1 MFIDKQA
8 KMLHVIRFRKGPL
21 IYLSTT
27 DNMTHAACV
36 ADSDLRTGSFPNK
49 EFQTA
54 YELAKTEVGLL
65 DPDPN
70 DIVFHQFIT
79 NNGQTGY
86 QAGHWLIRDNLANC
100 EGLDA
105 IANIGDWLDAEGFID
120 VTPPDQDKRKFIRV
134 TDIGKYYAAN
144 DCFSKGV
151 FPMYILAE
159 ENSQIQ
165 SSGMVETHRDVQ
177 PNRGGY
183 DRVAYSHSGDG
194 IHRMLVD
201 YNDVSIDLTNEQEQ
215 IIKDKPMYANGRLYS
230 SIDQFAR
237 ARNVPTWFV
246 LEQITAGEGSRYVY
260 AQDWHF
266 V

>member
-27 DNMTHAACV
+27 DNMAHAACD

-54 YELAKTEVGLL
+54 YELAKAEVGLL

-100 EGLDA
+100 EGLDV

-165 SSGMVETHRDVQ
+165 SSGMVETHRDAQ

-183 DRVAYSHSGDG
+183 DCVGYGTPPR
-194 IHRMLVD
+194 LLN
-201 YNDVSIDLTNEQEQ
+201 YNDVSVNLTDEQEQ
-215 IIKDKPMYANGRLYS
+215 LIKDKPMYANGRLYS

-246 LEQITAGEGSRYVY
+246 LEQVNAGDDDFVGLYKFAR
-260 AQDWHF
+260 DWHF